1 MDFYKIGALKVFA
14 DLGALIEEDESKQ
27 IKFMDLPTDII
38 QNNIS
43 KYLLED
49 KQINKIFNEKDD
61 YYLQMLLL
69 GEIKKL
75 PYIIRCDTN
84 TYKIQNDVL
93 KAYINRILRGF
104 KIDEEVHSINV
115 NFDFHPLECE
125 LNFNH
130 MWIEFENES
139 EKLICKLYRSA
150 YNKSNYIL
158 QFYESDYDYQFYRA
172 KVRKAEIKD
181 IFNNLQERT
190 NMKISDY
197 LEELENEF

>member
-1 MDFYKIGALKVFA
+1 MDSHVENQTTIF
-14 DLGALIEEDESKQ
+14 
-27 IKFMDLPTDII
+27 DLPNDIMH
-38 QNNIS
+38 NCIS

-49 KQINKIFNEKDD
+49 KKINKIFHDQEDNELK
-61 YYLQMLLL
+61 YVLF

-75 PYIIRCDTN
+75 PYIVRYERN
-84 TYKIQNDVL
+84 TYKVQNDVL
-93 KAYINRILRGF
+93 KAYVNRILRGF
-104 KIDEEVHSINV
+104 KINEEVHSIIV

-139 EKLICKLYRSA
+139 DKLICKLYRSA
-150 YNKSNYIL
+150 FNKSNYIL

-172 KVRKAEIKD
+172 IVRKAEIKD

>member
-1 MDFYKIGALKVFA
+1 MNSYVENQTTIF
-14 DLGALIEEDESKQ
+14 
-27 IKFMDLPTDII
+27 DLPNDIMH
-38 QNNIS
+38 NCIS

-49 KQINKIFNEKDD
+49 KQIINKIFNEKDD

-84 TYKIQNDVL
+84 TYKIQNDEL
-93 KAYINRILRGF
+93 KAYINRTLRGF
-104 KIDEEVHSINV
+104 KIDEEVHSIIV
-115 NFDFHPLECE
+115 NFDFHPHECE

-139 EKLICKLYRSA
+139 DKLICKLYRSA
-150 YNKSNYIL
+150 FNKSNYIL

-181 IFNNLQERT
+181 IFNDLQERT